1 MSKIG
6 RGTQYDGFLN
16 AIIQIM
22 CDLMFLS
29 LKKFGK
35 QEERCKN
42 NISVNSVLIFF
53 YLLIVIYLRFVF
65 GDLEFICNLVL
76 VFCDF

>member
-35 QEERCKN
+35 QEMPDCTDNQPQKIPGITN
-42 NISVNSVLIFF
+42 NLQIPSIHGDTILITKARQQKISLT
-53 YLLIVIYLRFVF
+53 
-65 GDLEFICNLVL
+65 E
-76 VFCDF
+76 

>member
-35 QEERCKN
+35 QEKIQGTMILFPN
-42 NISVNSVLIFF
+42 P
-53 YLLIVIYLRFVF
+53 
-65 GDLEFICNLVL
+65 
-76 VFCDF
+76 